1 MELKIQKTP
10 EISDT
15 QWQQIISGYNESF
28 DLNETLDTL
37 KEGFCVS
44 NKQGWSYHCFA
55 YSDEGDLMGYT
66 EFIPTVYVGG
76 LQIAVGGNTFIR
88 KQYRADF
95 MLFAKIV
102 NELKKQCAQDGCK
115 AIVAVPNINSRDY
128 AIRINRFVYV
138 ADLDYYIL
146 PLDPSKIIKNSKLR
160 IVDGLTRMCLKGW
173 VYLNY
178 AVSNIWCFKE
188 EEKRIRLDIDDDF
201 YNYRFKNDCY
211 KKIEDGDYRFCYRHY
226 DEDGI
231 DTIYLMDFRYKGTK
245 TSKALNKALKF
256 IVKNDK
262 CDAILFVGFLGL
274 KQTTMIKTP
283 KRFVPKP
290 LPLTYHV
297 IDKNDKELK
306 TMMAKKEAWD
316 FSLMN
321 FDVR

>member
-1 MELKIQKTP
+1 MEIRVLKTY
-10 EISDT
+10 EITDEEWSEIVD
-15 QWQQIISGYNESF
+15 GYNESF
-28 DLNETLDTL
+28 EHHVSVSSL
-37 KEGFCVS
+37 KNGFCCC
-44 NKQGWSYHCFA
+44 NKLGCSYHALA
-55 YSDEGDLMGYT
+55 YTDNKILMGNT
-66 EFIPTVYVGG
+66 VFTPTFYKGG
-76 LQIAVGGNTFIR
+76 IKIVVGGNTFIR
-88 KQYRADF
+88 KDF
-95 MLFAKIV
+95 REDFLLFAKIV
-102 NELKKQCAQDGCK
+102 SELKKRCAQDDCK
-115 AIVAVPNINSRDY
+115 AIIAVPNINSRDY

-146 PLDPSKIIKNSKLR
+146 PLKPSKIIKNNKIR
-160 IVDGLTRMCLKGW
+160 IIDGLTRLCVKGW
-173 VYLNY
+173 VYLNNV
-178 AVSNIWCFKE
+178 VSNIWCFKE
-188 EEKRIRLDIDDDF
+188 LERPLSLDIDEDF

-211 KKIEDGDYRFCYRHY
+211 RKIEDGDYRFCYRHY

-256 IVKNDK
+256 IIKNDK
-262 CDAILFVGFLGL
+262 CDAILFVGFMGM

-283 KRFVPKP
+283 RRFVPKP